1 VAAFFF
7 FDGREEH
14 AMTATK
20 EEFFKPGK
28 LSAQAK
34 AEQTNT
40 VVRDILDAET
50 TAREKK
56 TEKLKALRLAQPM
69 PEAAAPKKRGRKAPS
84 AA

>member
-1 VAAFFF
+1 
-7 FDGREEH
+7 
-14 AMTATK
+14 MTATK

-40 VVRDILDAET
+40 VVRDILDAEA

-56 TEKLKALRLAQPM
+56 TEKLKALRLAQPVL
-69 PEAAAPKKRGRKAPS
+69 EAEPVKKRTRKTPATP
-84 AA
+84 

>member
-1 VAAFFF
+1 
-7 FDGREEH
+7 
-14 AMTATK
+14 MTATK

-69 PEAAAPKKRGRKAPS
+69 PEAEAPKKRGRKAPS